1 MPPIATPIAV
11 RAITWDPSL
20 EDTLARAADAQPPS
34 VLARTRPGV
43 TPSMPVDADVRVH
56 SVHRRAVNLH
66 VGDELV
72 ALVSAELDDAPATV
86 RVPVEDWT
94 ALQVRQGDPASI
106 GPDGFRIETVH
117 GPIAVLTSSATAWA
131 PAEICLCAL
140 SGGQLLR
147 AEATIAATPAPAQQ
161 SAFGSAAAAL
171 LTERVAA
178 LEEAL
183 RRRDPSAI
191 TAAATGLLGLGEGL
205 TPSGDDVLT
214 GLAFVSAQRGTRLHG
229 ALASLAAALDDE
241 EERTTLLSV
250 ATVRHALGARAQQG
264 LHELIQA
271 VRDGDDERIRDAA
284 LHVAGIG
291 HTSGTDM
298 LSGVRLALR
307 TEAALRSAS
316 APVPATSSSGIVPKE
331 QA

>member
-1 MPPIATPIAV
+1 MTPVATPIAL
-11 RAITWDPSL
+11 RAITWDAAL
-20 EDTLARAADAQPPS
+20 AETLSRAATDVHPPS
-34 VLARTRPGV
+34 VLARSRPDRAAP
-43 TPSMPVDADVRVH
+43 TAAAVRVH
-56 SVHRRAVNLH
+56 SVHRRAVNLR

-72 ALVSAELDDAPATV
+72 ALVSAALDDAPSTV

-94 ALQVRQGDPASI
+94 ALAVRQGDPASI

-131 PAEICLCAL
+131 PSEICLCAL
-140 SGGQLLR
+140 SGAQLLR
-147 AEATIAATPAPAQQ
+147 SEERIAAIPVPPPQ
-161 SAFGSAAAAL
+161 SAFGIAAATLLAARVSAL
-171 LTERVAA
+171 GD
-178 LEEAL
+178 AL
-183 RRRDPSAI
+183 RQRDPSAV
-191 TAAATGLLGLGEGL
+191 TAAAARLLGLGEGL

-214 GLAFVSAQRGTRLHG
+214 GLAFVSAHRGTRLHG

-250 ATVRHALGARAQQG
+250 ATLRHALEARAQQG
-264 LHELIQA
+264 LHDLIRA
-271 VRDGDDERIRDAA
+271 VRDGDGERIGDAA
-284 LHVAGIG
+284 LRVARIG

-316 APVPATSSSGIVPKE
+316 TPLPATASSGIVPKE
-331 QA
+331 HA